1 MSKKRAEQQQ
11 QQQQLRSRVRS
22 GGATAPAPPAA
33 AAAARAHSSPTHPE
47 KLPPKRT
54 TLRVRVIQSDNV
66 KWNSVRPSPSTLLR
80 QGTML
85 NKPAGEFSTS
95 GFSSCQ
101 IPRGLRPSLSELQN
115 PLLEKTSKHVVHSDY
130 QGYQCDYPSQ
140 PYQESLIGYY
150 YTGTNGKHKTP
161 QFLDATSLH
170 LAVEAFYRP
179 NFILYKDDV
188 SLHSKDSKSESF
200 ETTFTESKDTASD
213 GALTESSAQGEKDVK
228 IQTVSYEVED
238 EQGPEYE
245 SDSSS
250 DSESEDNFIVLPPR
264 DYLGLAIFS
273 MLCCFWPLG
282 IVAFYFSH
290 KTGKAIAKGDFSR
303 AGMTSRRAVFL
314 AALSITIGTGMYVGV
329 VVALIAYLSKPGR
342 V

>member
-1 MSKKRAEQQQ
+1 ME
-11 QQQQLRSRVRS
+11 
-22 GGATAPAPPAA
+22 
-33 AAAARAHSSPTHPE
+33 
-47 KLPPKRT
+47 
-54 TLRVRVIQSDNV
+54 
-66 KWNSVRPSPSTLLR
+66 
-80 QGTML
+80 
-85 NKPAGEFSTS
+85 
-95 GFSSCQ
+95 
-101 IPRGLRPSLSELQN
+101 SLSELQN
-115 PLLEKTSKHVVHSDY
+115 PLLDKTSKHVVHSDY

-200 ETTFTESKDTASD
+200 ETTFTESKDAASD

>member
-1 MSKKRAEQQQ
+1 ME
-11 QQQQLRSRVRS
+11 
-22 GGATAPAPPAA
+22 
-33 AAAARAHSSPTHPE
+33 
-47 KLPPKRT
+47 
-54 TLRVRVIQSDNV
+54 
-66 KWNSVRPSPSTLLR
+66 
-80 QGTML
+80 
-85 NKPAGEFSTS
+85 
-95 GFSSCQ
+95 
-101 IPRGLRPSLSELQN
+101 SLSELQN
-115 PLLEKTSKHVVHSDY
+115 PLLDKTSRHVVPNDY

-140 PYQESLIGYY
+140 PHQDSLIGYY
-150 YTGTNGKHKTP
+150 YTGANGKHKTQ

-200 ETTFTESKDTASD
+200 ETTFTESKDAVPD
-213 GALTESSAQGEKDVK
+213 GVATENAVDCVQGEKDVK
-228 IQTVSYEVED
+228 IQTVSYEVEE

-264 DYLGLAIFS
+264 DYLGLTIFS

-282 IVAFYFSH
+282 IVAFYYSH
-290 KTGKAIAKGDFSR
+290 KETKTPKQHICRCQRDNDLIAMTGKAIAKGDFSR
-303 AGMTSRRAVFL
+303 AGMSSRRALFL
-314 AALSITIGTGMYVGV
+314 AALSITIGAGMYVGV
-329 VVALIAYLSKPGR
+329 VVALIAYLSKPGH

>member
-1 MSKKRAEQQQ
+1 ME
-11 QQQQLRSRVRS
+11 
-22 GGATAPAPPAA
+22 
-33 AAAARAHSSPTHPE
+33 
-47 KLPPKRT
+47 
-54 TLRVRVIQSDNV
+54 
-66 KWNSVRPSPSTLLR
+66 
-80 QGTML
+80 
-85 NKPAGEFSTS
+85 
-95 GFSSCQ
+95 
-101 IPRGLRPSLSELQN
+101 SLSELQN
-115 PLLEKTSKHVVHSDY
+115 PLLDKTRHNDY

-140 PYQESLIGYY
+140 PYQDSLIGYY
-150 YTGTNGKHKTP
+150 YTETNGKKTQ

-179 NFILYKDDV
+179 NFILYKDDI

-200 ETTFTESKDTASD
+200 ETTFTESKDIVVDGVSTEINLAS
-213 GALTESSAQGEKDVK
+213 TQGEKDEK
-228 IQTVSYEVED
+228 IQTVSYDVEE

-282 IVAFYFSH
+282 IVAFYYSH
-290 KTGKAIAKGDFSR
+290 KTGKAISKGDFSR
-303 AGMTSRRAVFL
+303 AGMSSRRALFL
-314 AALSITIGTGMYVGV
+314 AALSITVGTGMYVGV
-329 VVALIAYLSKPGR
+329 VVALIAYLSKPGH